1 MNNFNWSYNPQDY
14 TTNNFKPI
22 SEGDHRVKISE
33 VKYQTF
39 SNGKPGFEITLDV
52 SGYNSKLWHYIT
64 LDSVDV
70 KKTNQRLGMF
80 FDSFGITDYDLSH
93 FENWVGKDGAVRV
106 KHDTYQGRTIARVA
120 FCLSRNQ
127 QDRLPM
133 WQDKPSS
140 YQTSG
145 NVFSVEAHN
154 TPPAPPHR
162 EFNGFSF

>member
-1 MNNFNWSYNPQDY
+1 MNNLNWSYNAQDY
-14 TTNNFKPI
+14 NANNFKPI

-80 FDSFGITDYDLSH
+80 FNSFGITDYDLSH

-106 KHDTYQGRTIARVA
+106 RHSSYNGSIRAQVA
-120 FCLSRNQ
+120 FCLNRKQ
-127 QDRLPM
+127 QDRLPK
-133 WQDKPSS
+133 WKTDSGTYNGTFDFCNSVKPAARIEN
-140 YQTSG
+140 QTM
-145 NVFSVEAHN
+145 V
-154 TPPAPPHR
+154 
-162 EFNGFSF
+162 FNGFDF